1 MQIKFHSVDYLIEP
15 NVSKAITYKN
25 EEFIITN
32 VIDDKSLHAYL
43 SSDPDKLTIKLNLIE
58 IKKIIAVKIN
68 DQKPSQDLINNF
80 RQKFINE
87 SEQQFNEL
95 YDLKDTLNNKED
107 ITYCLTSGDYEL
119 IINYSDDSTIQD
131 LGNINVI
138 NFNLPSKNINIKV
151 CNAHY
156 MIKDKIDYISFAL
169 CCRKLYNKY
178 PNLKTV
184 MTIPQHLN
192 MQIVSKII
200 QKEFNNNLVKI
211 IVYETTNT
219 N

>member
-32 VIDDKSLHAYL
+32 IIDDKSLHAYL

-58 IKKIIAVKIN
+58 VKKIIAVKMN

-95 YDLKDTLNNKED
+95 YDFKDTLNNKED

-138 NFNLPSKNINIKV
+138 NFIHSTL
-151 CNAHY
+151 
-156 MIKDKIDYISFAL
+156 
-169 CCRKLYNKY
+169 
-178 PNLKTV
+178 
-184 MTIPQHLN
+184 
-192 MQIVSKII
+192 
-200 QKEFNNNLVKI
+200 
-211 IVYETTNT
+211 
-219 N
+219 

>member
-1 MQIKFHSVDYLIEP
+1 MKTKELELENKLDVKQISGSV
-15 NVSKAITYKN
+15 A
-25 EEFIITN
+25 
-32 VIDDKSLHAYL
+32 VIDALLAENTS
-43 SSDPDKLTIKLNLIE
+43 TIFGYPGGAIMP
-58 IKKIIAVKIN
+58 IYDA
-68 DQKPSQDLINNF
+68 
-80 RQKFINE
+80 
-87 SEQQFNEL
+87 L
-95 YDLKDTLNNKED
+95 YDFKDTLNNKED

-200 QKEFNNNLVKI
+200 QKEFNNNLVKL